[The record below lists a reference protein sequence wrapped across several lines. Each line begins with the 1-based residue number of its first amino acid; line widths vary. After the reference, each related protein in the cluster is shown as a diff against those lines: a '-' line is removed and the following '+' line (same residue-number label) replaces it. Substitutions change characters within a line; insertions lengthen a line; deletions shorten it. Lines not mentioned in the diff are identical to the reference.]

1 MINPSDFFNAL
12 IEQEIDF
19 FTGVPD
25 SLLRDFCSVLSSKA
39 SRNNHVTAPNEGA
52 AISIAIG
59 NYAATGK
66 VPLVYMQNSGIG
78 NAINPLVS
86 LADPQVMATPIML
99 LIGWRGEI
107 TENGQQIK
115 DEPQHVKQGQITP
128 ELLNVL
134 DIPYEIIDGNSK
146 FEATIAALKSL
157 AFDRNG
163 PTAIIS
169 RRGTF
174 EPANV
179 SVDKK
184 SQVYLSRENALK
196 KIVEIINP
204 EAAIISTTGMLSR
217 ELFELRAK
225 TGQPQRD
232 LFTVGGMGHA
242 VSIAIGVACAKPDKQ
257 IICLDGD
264 GSALMHMGALSIG
277 AQMANLTHIVFNNKS
292 HDSVGGQ
299 NTCAPDIYLSEVA
312 KSLGY
317 DNNQVTSSIEG
328 IESEVR
334 AIHNQKGSTFIEI
347 MCSRGSRLDLGR
359 PIKSPQENFN
369 SFRSFLRRGHHNE
382 QT

>member
-1 MINPSDFFNAL
+1 MINPFDFFNAL
-12 IEQEIDF
+12 IDHEVNF

-25 SLLRDFCSVLSSKA
+25 SLLRDFCSVLSANTTRK
-39 SRNNHVTAPNEGA
+39 NHVTAPNEGA
-52 AISIAIG
+52 AIGIAIG

-66 VPLVYMQNSGIG
+66 IPLVYMQNSGIG
-78 NAINPLVS
+78 NAVNPLVS
-86 LADPQVMATPIML
+86 LADPEVMATPIIL

-128 ELLNVL
+128 DLLDVL
-134 DIPYEIIDGNSK
+134 DIPYEIIDKNSK
-146 FEATIAALKSL
+146 SAATLARLKSL
-157 AFDRNG
+157 AFNRNG
-163 PTAIIS
+163 PTAIIV

-174 EPANV
+174 ASVNV
-179 SVDKK
+179 EGENN
-184 SQVYLSRENALK
+184 SQVFLSRESVLK
-196 KIVEIINP
+196 KIVEIIDP

-217 ELFELRAK
+217 ELFELRTN

-232 LFTVGGMGHA
+232 LLTVGGMGHA
-242 VSIAIGVACAKPDKQ
+242 ISIAIGVACAKPDKQ

-277 AQMANLTHIVFNNKS
+277 AQMTNLTHIVFNNKS

-299 NTCAPDIYLSEVA
+299 TTCAPDISLSKVA

-317 DNNQVTSSIEG
+317 GNIHTASSIES
-328 IESEVR
+328 IEFELR
-334 AIHNQKGSTFIEI
+334 AIHNQKGSRFIEI
-347 MCSRGSRLDLGR
+347 MCDRGSRVDLGR
-359 PIKSPQENFN
+359 PVKSPRENFA
-369 SFRSFLRRGHHNE
+369 SFRSFLKKGHHSE